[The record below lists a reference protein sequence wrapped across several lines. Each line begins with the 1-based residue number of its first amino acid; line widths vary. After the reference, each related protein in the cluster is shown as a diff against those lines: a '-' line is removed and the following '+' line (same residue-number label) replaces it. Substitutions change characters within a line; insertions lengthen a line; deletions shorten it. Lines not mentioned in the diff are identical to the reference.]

1 MPQNVFTMLMF
12 SGQAEEAVRY
22 YVDVIPQ
29 TELLEIKYFGPEQPG
44 SEGKVQGARLRLGG
58 HEIRAFDSPVKHDFG
73 FTPAVSLFID
83 CEDEQEFERCFNGL
97 SAGGLTMMPPGNYGF
112 SRKFGWCN
120 DRFGVSWQVNLP

>member
-44 SEGKVQGARLRLGG
+44 SEGKVQGARLRLGS
-58 HEIRAFDSPVKHDFG
+58 SPRSCFG
-73 FTPAVSLFID
+73 
-83 CEDEQEFERCFNGL
+83 
-97 SAGGLTMMPPGNYGF
+97 SARL
-112 SRKFGWCN
+112 
-120 DRFGVSWQVNLP
+120 